1 MDFFKPEETKISGEP
16 PADAL
21 TLGQNPGPERM
32 LGPILLTPVTRMSF
46 LQFSMVS
53 WVHRWPW
60 THQSHGKVEEA
71 QEVQEVKVLQ
81 SKKVKLVS
89 AKLEPSSSTRTDS
102 LLMKWDSPLRM
113 LGSRSFL
120 TKITK
125 VKKECAKKL
134 QVGDMREIRLHW
146 DLYLGVVQCTPWGVF
161 VAFVISTC
169 SDVDNQVTKNKRK
182 GVGGTFGRAQE

>member
-1 MDFFKPEETKISGEP
+1 MDFFKPEETRISGKSP
-16 PADAL
+16 GDAL

-102 LLMKWDSPLRM
+102 LLVKWDSPLRM

-120 TKITK
+120 TRITK
-125 VKKECAKKL
+125 VKKRMCQE
-134 QVGDMREIRLHW
+134 
-146 DLYLGVVQCTPWGVF
+146 
-161 VAFVISTC
+161 VA
-169 SDVDNQVTKNKRK
+169 
-182 GVGGTFGRAQE
+182 GGGYERN